1 MASDGELDRFQRW
14 LQSRLADAENIES
27 KTDRHRTMVRLQSAI
42 QECINFRQSLEE
54 HRAVKDPFIVRES
67 PVRSVTEGEVRS
79 TVSADGHCSS
89 CDAQMAADLEFCP
102 LCGKFE

>member
-1 MASDGELDRFQRW
+1 MGVCFAVLSTSVNSSIAACVDGAALSGW
-14 LQSRLADAENIES
+14 CGAGYALA
-27 KTDRHRTMVRLQSAI
+27 
-42 QECINFRQSLEE
+42 
-54 HRAVKDPFIVRES
+54 FIVRES